1 MAAPQVLEN
10 VRARSVEIKE
20 RRSSNKRTALIVPG
34 GVRRAICNCAALAA
48 LNTLG
53 IRHFDSVYAVSAG
66 AINAVY
72 GLADQAALGVT
83 IYLEE
88 VSKFRFINPFR
99 FWNIIDLDYLF
110 REVIY
115 GTKPLDIPT
124 LRNNPSQLCVLTA
137 DITNGQAKWF
147 TANADNLTDIL
158 KAACST
164 EVPFG
169 PPFSIGG
176 NLYRDGYLLEPVPLF
191 SALAGNYTD
200 IMVLLNKPLPQ
211 DDAPFPKWLQ
221 KGLINRWN
229 KRAFG
234 PGLVQRCEN
243 DWREYN
249 RALEI
254 VRTGRY
260 EKPDGNIVGIA
271 CIAPDKAIGMFESNT
286 RRLFQAAHSSWK
298 NTLITFGAPEYGSD
312 TFLKVLS
319 DVGLKRSTLDELSG
333 NV

>member
-1 MAAPQVLEN
+1 MSPHVLEN

-66 AINAVY
+66 AINAAY
-72 GLADQAALGVT
+72 GLANQAALGVT

-88 VSKFRFINPFR
+88 VSRFKFINPFR

-124 LRNNPSQLCVLTA
+124 LRANPSRLRVLTA

-164 EVPFG
+164 EVPFSR
-169 PPFSIGG
+169 PMSIQGS
-176 NLYRDGYLLEPVPLF
+176 LYRDGYLLEPIPLL
-191 SALAGNYTD
+191 SALEADYTD
-200 IMVLLNKPLPQ
+200 MLVLLNKPLAQ
-211 DDAPFPKWLQ
+211 NEAPVATWLQ
-221 KGLINRWN
+221 KGVINRWN

-234 PGLVQRCEN
+234 PGLVRRCEN

-254 VRTGRY
+254 VRSGRY
-260 EKPDGNIVGIA
+260 EKTDGKTIHIA
-271 CIAPDKAIGMFESNT
+271 AIAPDIEIGMFERNP
-286 RRLFQAAHSSWK
+286 RRLFQAAHSTWK
-298 NTLITFGAPEYGSD
+298 NAFAAFGVQEGGRDP
-312 TFLKVLS
+312 FLKVLS
-319 DVGLKRSTLDELSG
+319 DAGLKRSTLHELSS
-333 NV
+333 